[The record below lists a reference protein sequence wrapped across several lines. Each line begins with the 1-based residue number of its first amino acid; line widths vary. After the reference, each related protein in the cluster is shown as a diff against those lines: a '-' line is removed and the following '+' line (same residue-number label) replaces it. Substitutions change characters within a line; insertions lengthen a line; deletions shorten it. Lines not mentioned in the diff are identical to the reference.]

1 MHDPEEDIG
10 NSKGAQGISK
20 ANIFRKL
27 SLHLTGISTGM
38 GRGVSNP
45 KTLLLE
51 GHGYFLLCPTQC

>member
-51 GHGYFLLCPTQC
+51 GHGYFL